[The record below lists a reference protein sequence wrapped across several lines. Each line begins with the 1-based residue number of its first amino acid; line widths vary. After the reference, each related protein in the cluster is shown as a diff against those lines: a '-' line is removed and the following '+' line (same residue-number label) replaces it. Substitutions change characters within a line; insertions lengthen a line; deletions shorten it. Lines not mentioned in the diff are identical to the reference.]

1 MELFSETKRRDD
13 DPPKK
18 KRNSSCN
25 DAIQYLQEKA
35 DKDYEIQKQEL
46 ELKNHDEMIMQQQ
59 QDTMRQF
66 QHQQ

>member
-13 DPPKK
+13 PPKK
-18 KRNSSCN
+18 KRNSSSN
-25 DAIQYLQEKA
+25 DAIQYLQEMA

-59 QDTMRQF
+59 QDTKR
-66 QHQQ
+66 

>member
-25 DAIQYLQEKA
+25 AIQYLQEKA